1 MFRIASGVVLAALL
15 VSPPPCKPPALPDTS
30 SGYYILKGCEM
41 LAAGDVDHS
50 WAHMGEDTTRQLWTC
65 GGAVKATMQLMEI
78 HHEYCPPEGFKNGEA
93 FQVVGKYMQDHPE
106 KLHQGFGF
114 VIFEALQK
122 QWPCPKPDK

>member
-30 SGYYILKGCEM
+30 SGYYILKGCER
-41 LAAGDVDHS
+41 LADNNASNMD
-50 WAHMGEDTTRQLWTC
+50 EDITRQFWMC

-78 HHEYCPPEGFKNGEA
+78 HHEYCPPKGGRNIKM
-93 FQVVGKYMQDHPE
+93 FQVVGKYMRDHPE

-122 QWPCPKPDK
+122 EW